1 MQKNLS
7 QDWLNWIFEN
17 IQKGCDKNQLLAIL
31 LEEGFSISQCKI
43 ALGLDLTK
51 GDLDE
56 LKKLDSDKRN
66 YLPNK
71 NISATQIKDVQ
82 AEIYEINSF
91 LTKEECK
98 RLIFEIKR
106 TLRPSTIASAGEYDP
121 TYRTSSTCDLGRRN
135 DPFLR
140 KIDKKICD
148 FIGIDRKLGETL
160 QGQHYLEGQEF
171 KAHTDYFEVSQLQD
185 YSKNRGQRSYTF
197 MVYLNDVNEGGETEF
212 PVLDK
217 VFSPIAGKGIIW
229 NNLNE
234 DGSPN
239 ENTMHQAHPVLK
251 GEKTIITKWFR
262 EKL

>member
-82 AEIYEINSF
+82 AEIYEINSY

-98 RLIFEIKR
+98 RIIFEIKR
-106 TLRPSTIASAGEYDP
+106 T
-121 TYRTSSTCDLGRRN
+121 
-135 DPFLR
+135 
-140 KIDKKICD
+140 
-148 FIGIDRKLGETL
+148 
-160 QGQHYLEGQEF
+160 
-171 KAHTDYFEVSQLQD
+171 
-185 YSKNRGQRSYTF
+185 
-197 MVYLNDVNEGGETEF
+197 
-212 PVLDK
+212 
-217 VFSPIAGKGIIW
+217 
-229 NNLNE
+229 
-234 DGSPN
+234 
-239 ENTMHQAHPVLK
+239 
-251 GEKTIITKWFR
+251 
-262 EKL
+262 